1 MSLDWHLKPG
11 CCALGAVI
19 VLAASAALANDFA
32 EQTPVQLA
40 ADSPE
45 TMTQTSASTM
55 AGSYPPIEAGVR
67 RAAAQGPD
75 ALRRY
80 IWRTRMIYNYNF
92 WDFVQAT

>member
-45 TMTQTSASTM
+45 TVTQASARGRGPPRRST
-55 AGSYPPIEAGVR
+55 GTR
-67 RAAAQGPD
+67 RTASLYLAHAHDLQ
-75 ALRRY
+75 L
-80 IWRTRMIYNYNF
+80 
-92 WDFVQAT
+92 